1 MAYDLL
7 TALHGIEGGLFHFDR
22 EICRFQNS
30 STDATLPLLFS
41 TEERR
46 HLEKPLL
53 ISSYRLGLQTFDKKK
68 RIFFKFILFNIY

>member
-7 TALHGIEGGLFHFDR
+7 TALQGIEGGLFHFDR
-22 EICRFQNS
+22 EIGRFQTS

-41 TEERR
+41 TEERS

-53 ISSYRLGLQTFDKKK
+53 ISSYRLGL
-68 RIFFKFILFNIY
+68 